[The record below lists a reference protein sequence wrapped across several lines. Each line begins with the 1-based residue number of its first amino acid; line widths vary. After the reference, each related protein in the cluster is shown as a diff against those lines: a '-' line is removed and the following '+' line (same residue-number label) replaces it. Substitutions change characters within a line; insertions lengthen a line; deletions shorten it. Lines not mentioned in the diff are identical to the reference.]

1 MSTLPIAAN
10 LPSAMFT
17 PLVVVLV
24 GYAVLSIMAGRASA
38 NEDRASAERYS
49 TIGFAL
55 VLVSAAYVLVLLI
68 SAVVSYPSRVYDM
81 LIILVVVGIF
91 FGVLLFLFFVIAEIL
106 PSALRR
112 GRER

>member
-1 MSTLPIAAN
+1 
-10 LPSAMFT
+10 MFT

-24 GYAVLSIMAGRASA
+24 GYAVLSIMAGRAQA

-55 VLVSAAYVLVLLI
+55 VLVSAGYVLVLLI

-81 LIILVVVGIF
+81 LIILVVVGLF
-91 FGVLLFLFFVIAEIL
+91 FALLLFLFFAIAEIV
-106 PSALRR
+106 PRAFRR

>member
-1 MSTLPIAAN
+1 MSVLPIAAN

-24 GYAVLSIMAGRASA
+24 GYAVLSIMAGRARA
-38 NEDRASAERYS
+38 KEDRASAERYS

-81 LIILVVVGIF
+81 LIILVVVGLF
-91 FGVLLFLFFVIAEIL
+91 FALLLFLFFAIAEIL
-106 PSALRR
+106 PRALRR
-112 GRER
+112 ARGR

>member
-1 MSTLPIAAN
+1 MSMLPIAAN

-24 GYAVLSIMAGRASA
+24 GYAVLNILAGRARA
-38 NEDRASAERYS
+38 NEDRASADRYS
-49 TIGFAL
+49 TIAFAL
-55 VLVSAAYVLVLLI
+55 VLVSAAYVIVLLLA
-68 SAVVSYPSRVYDM
+68 AVFSYPSRVYDM
-81 LIILVVVGIF
+81 LIILVVVGVF
-91 FGVLLFLFFVIAEIL
+91 FAVLLFLFFVISEIL